1 MKEFVSVLKQ
11 TDKVTRGN
19 IWTVLYGPF
28 MGGLMGIV
36 ISSLSYWTEGVWCSV
51 EVFLALVMTIFMF
64 FMWSL
69 FIFPMD
75 FMQAVSMGKARKYL
89 FPAHYILWLRN
100 TFIGMLCI
108 MGVCLVRDYIYLHVI
123 DGFIYVNE
131 DWFILT
137 NPIFLVTILLCV
149 PALILFLGGMRLF
162 FGIEMYCGLLG
173 IFVMA
178 AVICSKW
185 KEKYP
190 DFTIVSRLEGAG
202 GAPNMVLV
210 CLLCLLV
217 GGVMLGLSW
226 LTLRK
231 QRVIF

>member
-1 MKEFVSVLKQ
+1 MKEFVRVLKQ
-11 TDKVTRGN
+11 TDKGTRGN
-19 IWTVLYGPF
+19 IQTVLYGPLL
-28 MGGLMGIV
+28 GGLVGIV
-36 ISSLSYWTEGVWCSV
+36 TSALSYWSNGIWCSM
-51 EVFLALVMTIFMF
+51 ETFLAIAMTISMF
-64 FMWSL
+64 FVWSF

-89 FPAHYILWLRN
+89 FPAYYILWLRN

-108 MGVCLVRDYIYLHVI
+108 MGVCLVRDYLYLHVI
-123 DGFIYVNE
+123 DGFVYINE
-131 DWFILT
+131 DWSILT
-137 NPIFLVTILLCV
+137 NPILLVTILLCV

-162 FGIEMYCGLLG
+162 LGMKLYWG
-173 IFVMA
+173 IFLGSLMI

-190 DFTIVSRLEGAG
+190 DFTVVSRLG
-202 GAPNMVLV
+202 GMDGELNMVLI
-210 CLLCLLV
+210 CLLCLFG
-217 GGVMLGLSW
+217 GGVLLGMSW